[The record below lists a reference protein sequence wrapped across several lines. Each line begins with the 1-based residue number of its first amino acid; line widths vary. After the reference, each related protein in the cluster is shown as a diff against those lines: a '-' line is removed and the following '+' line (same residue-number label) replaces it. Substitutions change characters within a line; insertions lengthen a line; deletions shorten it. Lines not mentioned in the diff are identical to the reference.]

1 VQRIVGELLA
11 RGRVRRA
18 YLGITGQTRPIDRAA
33 ARRLAL
39 EAERAV
45 EIVSVEPRGPAA
57 IAGVREGDLVVAL
70 NDRAVRTVDDMHR
83 MLVGWPLGDS
93 IKIGVIRG
101 DRRFDVAVVPVEA
114 P

>member
-1 VQRIVGELLA
+1 
-11 RGRVRRA
+11 
-18 YLGITGQTRPIDRAA
+18 
-33 ARRLAL
+33 
-39 EAERAV
+39 
-45 EIVSVEPRGPAA
+45 VEPRGPAA

-83 MLVGWPLGDS
+83 MLVGWPFGDS

-114 P
+114 PQSAIAE

>member
-1 VQRIVGELLA
+1 MSELLA

-18 YLGITGQTRPIDRAA
+18 YLGIVGQTRPIERLV
-33 ARRLAL
+33 ARRHAPS
-39 EAERAV
+39 ASQAV

-57 IAGVREGDLVVAL
+57 VAGVREGDLVVAL

-83 MLVGWPLGDS
+83 MLVGWPFGDS
-93 IKIGVIRG
+93 LKIGVIRG